1 MINTIKD
8 FIISFNVY
16 SYYFVKSFWLTDGN
30 HSKEYKI
37 GSSLTVLLIVNFG
50 WIYFI
55 NNQIPFNWKAAVFFT
70 GCYHLLIFAF
80 FHKKITGIIERNKSK
95 RFVRYYP
102 FFIVYLT
109 VGIILFFIDIFYY

>member
-1 MINTIKD
+1 MISTIKD
-8 FIISFNVY
+8 ALISFNVY

-30 HSKEYKI
+30 HSEEYKI

-50 WIYFI
+50 WIYFM
-55 NNQIPFNWKAAVFFT
+55 NNQIPFNWKATIFFIS
-70 GCYHLLIFAF
+70 CYDLLIAALFR
-80 FHKKITGIIERNKSK
+80 KKIERIIENNKSK

-109 VGIILFFIDIFYY
+109 VGIILLFIDIFYY